1 MEKEQGL
8 KGYIRQNR
16 AELFREIEDLIQ
28 NEDVTDI
35 EWDGYYLWVTDLKK
49 GCYCHNIRLN
59 EEYVDNLAIRLANI
73 MKVPFNRAYPIL
85 EANTEDLRISIW
97 HESRCTKKSMAIRKI
112 PTRLRFRHQDIV
124 QAGYAPE
131 ALINL
136 LENCVTAHCNIV
148 IGGQPHA
155 GKTEL
160 LKYLSTFIPANE
172 KVGVYED
179 NQEIHYRKINP
190 GKKCAEF
197 FVDEKFSYSQI
208 IRAGLRHNIDWT
220 LLSESRGPEVLDLLN
235 SLSTGASCM
244 TTIHLDDVRG
254 LPDRMYNMLGSCDI
268 TERFINNIYKYI
280 DVGVLVE

>member
-1 MEKEQGL
+1 
-8 KGYIRQNR
+8 
-16 AELFREIEDLIQ
+16 
-28 NEDVTDI
+28 
-35 EWDGYYLWVTDLKK
+35 
-49 GCYCHNIRLN
+49 
-59 EEYVDNLAIRLANI
+59 
-73 MKVPFNRAYPIL
+73 
-85 EANTEDLRISIW
+85 
-97 HESRCTKKSMAIRKI
+97 MAIRKI

-280 DVGVLVE
+280 DVGVLVECDAKERRRITQMAFYDNEGGRNTCTVLYDREGKTPQQIPEAYQRRFLRYGIENPYQTA

>member
-197 FVDEKFSYSQI
+197 LWMRSFHI
-208 IRAGLRHNIDWT
+208 HR
-220 LLSESRGPEVLDLLN
+220 LSERDYGIILTGHFCRSRE
-235 SLSTGASCM
+235 
-244 TTIHLDDVRG
+244 
-254 LPDRMYNMLGSCDI
+254 DRRCWI
-268 TERFINNIYKYI
+268 C
-280 DVGVLVE
+280 

>member
-1 MEKEQGL
+1 
-8 KGYIRQNR
+8 
-16 AELFREIEDLIQ
+16 
-28 NEDVTDI
+28 
-35 EWDGYYLWVTDLKK
+35 
-49 GCYCHNIRLN
+49 
-59 EEYVDNLAIRLANI
+59 

-131 ALINL
+131 TLINL

-190 GKKCAEF
+190 GKNVRSF
-197 FVDEKFSYSQI
+197 LWMRSFHI
-208 IRAGLRHNIDWT
+208 HR
-220 LLSESRGPEVLDLLN
+220 LSERDCGIILTGHFCRSRE
-235 SLSTGASCM
+235 
-244 TTIHLDDVRG
+244 
-254 LPDRMYNMLGSCDI
+254 DRRCWI
-268 TERFINNIYKYI
+268 C
-280 DVGVLVE
+280 